1 MSTTQACAHVCTA
14 KPMPFIGT
22 DPAAPGS
29 DRTTIFVHVTG
40 ATDVLSKESSHRR
53 FWVVDTRAPSDVPPP
68 NALQLTE
75 VLLPELQ
82 QAPQLNWHW
91 LGNGYGWW
99 STTGDAFYVE
109 RHLRDYELKN
119 RPERAGK
126 WIVGINRK
134 DEAGRIWSRTAV
146 CVPDDFGWLV
156 EVPQC

>member
-1 MSTTQACAHVCTA
+1 M
-14 KPMPFIGT
+14 
-22 DPAAPGS
+22 
-29 DRTTIFVHVTG
+29 
-40 ATDVLSKESSHRR
+40 
-53 FWVVDTRAPSDVPPP
+53 
-68 NALQLTE
+68 
-75 VLLPELQ
+75 LLPELQ

-156 EVPQC
+156 EVPTC